1 MGNTMKCE
9 LAQET
14 IALAVYGELPDHQ
27 GPQLEQH
34 LAECEACRRELEAVQ
49 ALSKAMSLL
58 PVEEPPANLIA
69 RSRLRLEEALDTMPH
84 GTWLLRLWQHFWRG
98 VGRLRAAPVAVSGV
112 LIVGLTAGGY
122 SGYVAGERAHD
133 APAQA
138 GVIVGQTGPQD
149 PTAEI
154 AYVSSIVQ
162 EPNTENV
169 EVSYNRL
176 QPETIRGSLD
186 DARIRELLLLG
197 VRNRV
202 NPAVRDSS
210 LRLLADECHAGHQCG
225 DGPIRDALIGA
236 MRYDK
241 SVAVRL
247 KALEGLQ
254 PYVADDVRVRD
265 AVLEALM
272 KDTDPRVRTQAI
284 ELLEPVEADSS
295 VREVLHTVSLRDDS
309 PEIRTASRQ
318 VLDQIPQVQ

>member
-9 LAQET
+9 LAQEM
-14 IALAVYGELPDHQ
+14 IALSVYGELPDDQ
-27 GPQLEQH
+27 GPQLERH
-34 LAECEACRRELEAVQ
+34 LAACELCRRELEAVQ

-58 PVEEPPANLIA
+58 PVEEPSANLIA
-69 RSRLRLEEALDTMPH
+69 RSRLRLEEALDAVPH
-84 GTWLLRLWQHFWRG
+84 GSWLLRCWQRLAQG
-98 VGRLRAAPVAVSGV
+98 VWRLRSAPVAVSGV
-112 LIVGLTAGGY
+112 LVVGLTAGGY
-122 SGYVAGERAHD
+122 SGYRVGEHD
-133 APAQA
+133 AVKTAP
-138 GVIVGQTGPQD
+138 VIHPTPGED
-149 PTAEI
+149 PMADI
-154 AYVSSIVQ
+154 ANVSSIVQ

-169 EVSYNRL
+169 EVVYKRL

-186 DARIRELLLLG
+186 DPQIRQLLLVGARNRLNSG
-197 VRNRV
+197 VRDN
-202 NPAVRDSS
+202 S
-210 LRLLADECHAGHQCG
+210 LGLLANECRAGHQCD

-295 VREVLHTVSLRDDS
+295 VREVLHTVSLRDDN